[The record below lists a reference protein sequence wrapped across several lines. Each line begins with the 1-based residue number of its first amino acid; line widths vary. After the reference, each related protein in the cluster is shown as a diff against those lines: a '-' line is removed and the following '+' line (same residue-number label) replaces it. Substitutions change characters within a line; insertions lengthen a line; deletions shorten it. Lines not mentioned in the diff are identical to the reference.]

1 MSNWQKT
8 TVGKVATGFLSGGTP
23 TTSTEMESTDNRPT
37 IFANRLIPLAQT
49 TESSCLHQIQNQQTE
64 IGVYPV
70 NWIVD
75 RVDSAFDIQQGKQV
89 SKRNRDSE
97 HQRPFLRTKNVF
109 WNRLELKGYL
119 HDGTTLPLY
128 YQLAP
133 NDMLVPY
140 ETLDAEFLSLAEA
153 EGVADIEELNK
164 ILDRAVN
171 LKNFLKSRERIEKVA
186 YFVAGHYL
194 TNVEPLG
201 YKAFLVGC

>member
-1 MSNWQKT
+1 MIDWQKT

-70 NWIVD
+70 DWIVD

-89 SKRNRDSE
+89 SKRNRDGE

-109 WNRLELKGYL
+109 WNRLELTKATCTNIPL
-119 HDGTTLPLY
+119 PTALRMAPPCRSTTSLLPIIC
-128 YQLAP
+128 
-133 NDMLVPY
+133 
-140 ETLDAEFLSLAEA
+140 S
-153 EGVADIEELNK
+153 
-164 ILDRAVN
+164 
-171 LKNFLKSRERIEKVA
+171 SRSRRWMRS
-186 YFVAGHYL
+186 FF
-194 TNVEPLG
+194 PLPKPRG
-201 YKAFLVGC
+201 WPTSRS